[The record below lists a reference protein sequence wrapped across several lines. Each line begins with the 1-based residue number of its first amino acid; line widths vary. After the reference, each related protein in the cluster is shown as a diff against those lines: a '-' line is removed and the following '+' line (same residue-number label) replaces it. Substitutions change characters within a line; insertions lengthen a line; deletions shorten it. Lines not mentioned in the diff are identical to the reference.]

1 MNDGIETIY
10 FNAHG
15 VEGYSRRIVAVSGL
29 CENTGSMETI
39 ETADLFVRQLQ
50 NTIVKIKPNREMEE
64 WYMLLEEMLRNEKRE
79 GKQECLLAVLE
90 SKFSVSAELK
100 EKIVSQTDIDKI
112 NTWFQL
118 SRNVSF
124 IEDFEQNM

>member
-1 MNDGIETIY
+1 MRQSVGAGIRECRIFICY
-10 FNAHG
+10 F
-15 VEGYSRRIVAVSGL
+15 
-29 CENTGSMETI
+29 
-39 ETADLFVRQLQ
+39 DPFVRYLQ
-50 NTIVKIKPNREMEE
+50 DTIDKIKLDRGMEE
-64 WYMLLEEMLRNEKRE
+64 RYMLLEEMMRNEKRE

-118 SRNVSF
+118 SLKVSSF
-124 IEDFEQNM
+124 QEFEKNM

>member
-1 MNDGIETIY
+1 MPQSVGAGIREC
-10 FNAHG
+10 
-15 VEGYSRRIVAVSGL
+15 RIFI
-29 CENTGSMETI
+29 C
-39 ETADLFVRQLQ
+39 DFDPFVRYLQ
-50 NTIVKIKPNREMEE
+50 DTIDKIKLDRGMEQR
-64 WYMLLEEMLRNEKRE
+64 YMLLEEMMRNEKRE

-118 SRNVSF
+118 SLKVSSLQ
-124 IEDFEQNM
+124 EFEKNM